1 MSGQT
6 VSAASF
12 PVAAEE
18 RRSERV
24 ERGGEKVTEKTE
36 RRSKGVRRIP
46 LLLALCILPGF
57 LAGCSIPIG
66 VARVSTAESFR
77 QSTVNPI
84 NEGVPSAA
92 TRVVLQRHDLIRT
105 ASEDPVGT
113 IRFLN
118 ETAKVDERRDLLF
131 ALAELSYL
139 HGERLKGSNFSKD
152 AVHAPDY
159 FLLTAVYAY
168 LYLLGDGRE
177 PPPSAWD
184 VRFREACD
192 LYNRALGKGF
202 PVDEGGSLR
211 IGDRVRRLPV
221 GDLTITPN
229 VETLNWKVDQF
240 VSFLPADDYEV
251 FGFTVR
257 NRTPGLGVPLI
268 AVINQSL
275 DKPNGGALPIT
286 ALLKIS
292 GGLRELGSG
301 KAAATLEFYSA
312 YDQAEVTVKG
322 RPVPLETDSTAPLA
336 YRLNDPKIW
345 SLAHRRFLG
354 SARIYNPL
362 ILLQPYEPGRIP
374 VVFVHGTASSPVWWA
389 EMLNTLRS
397 DPIIRK
403 RFQFWFFQYDSSRLI
418 LLSAAELRETLTGMV
433 QQLDP
438 EGKDPALR
446 QMVVVGHSQGGLLT
460 KVAVVAPGDRIWKS
474 VSDQSIDEMD
484 TTKEIKEMAR
494 RLAFFEPLPFV
505 KRVVFIATPHRGSFL
520 TKNWVRNLVRS
531 LVRIPVDII
540 TLNPQQFTQVFN
552 RFKLPLDMRNRI
564 PSSVDGMSSDNPIL
578 RTLVTLPLAPGV
590 KGHSI
595 IAVLP
600 GMEIETGNDGV
611 VEYKSAHIDGV
622 ESEFIVRSEHSCQ
635 GHPFTIEEV
644 RRILH
649 EHIGNKV
656 VSPKGI
662 HALQPPNGTKPAEG
676 KSEGMP

>member
-1 MSGQT
+1 MTG
-6 VSAASF
+6 
-12 PVAAEE
+12 
-18 RRSERV
+18 
-24 ERGGEKVTEKTE
+24 KTE
-36 RRSKGVRRIP
+36 IHQTGVRFILS
-46 LLLALCILPGF
+46 LLTLFLLTGF
-57 LAGCSIPIG
+57 LVGCSIPIG
-66 VARVSTAESFR
+66 VARVSTGESYR

-92 TRVVLQRHDLIRT
+92 TRVVLQRHDLTRT
-105 ASEDPVGT
+105 ASDDPVGT

-118 ETAKVDERRDLLF
+118 ETAKVDDRRDLLF

-139 HGERLKGSNFSKD
+139 HGERLRGSHFSKD
-152 AVHAPDY
+152 AAHAPDY

-177 PPPSAWD
+177 SPPSAWD

-192 LYNRALGKGF
+192 LYNRALAKGF

-211 IGDRVRRLPV
+211 IGERVRKLPV
-221 GDLTITPN
+221 GELTIAPN
-229 VETLNWKVDQF
+229 VMGTLNWSVNQF
-240 VSFLPADDYEV
+240 GSFLPADDYEV

-275 DKPNGGALPIT
+275 DAPNGGAIPMT
-286 ALLKIS
+286 ALLRMS
-292 GGLRELGSG
+292 GGLKELGSG
-301 KAAATLEFYSA
+301 KATATLEFYSA
-312 YDQAEVTVKG
+312 YDQAEVMVNG
-322 RPVPLETDSTAPLA
+322 RTVPLETDSTAPLA
-336 YRLNDPKIW
+336 YRLNDSRIW
-345 SLAHRRFLG
+345 SLAYKRFLG
-354 SARIYNPL
+354 SAGIDKPL
-362 ILLQPYEPGRIP
+362 ILIQPYEPGRIP

-397 DPIIRK
+397 DPVIRK
-403 RFQFWFFQYDSSRLI
+403 RFQFWFFQYDSSRFI
-418 LLSAAELRETLTGMV
+418 LLSAAELRETLSGMV

-460 KVAVVAPGDRIWKS
+460 KLSVVAPGDRIWKS
-474 VSDQSIDEMD
+474 ISDQSIDEMD
-484 TTKEIKEMAR
+484 TTGEIKEMAR
-494 RLAFFEPLPFV
+494 RITFFDPLPFV
-505 KRVVFIATPHRGSFL
+505 KRAVFIATPHRGSYL
-520 TKNWVRNLVRS
+520 TKSWVRNLVRS
-531 LVRIPVDII
+531 LVRIPVNVI
-540 TLNPQQFTQVFN
+540 TLNPQHLTEVFN
-552 RFKLPLDMRNRI
+552 RFKWPPDMRNRI
-564 PSSVDGMSSDNPIL
+564 PSSVDGMSAANPVL
-578 RTLVTLPLAPGV
+578 QTLVALPPAPGV

-611 VEYKSAHIDGV
+611 VEYKSAHIGGV

-662 HALQPPNGTKPAEG
+662 HSLQPYSGHKPTE
-676 KSEGMP
+676 

>member
-1 MSGQT
+1 MTGNKEAHNT
-6 VSAASF
+6 GARFISF
-12 PVAAEE
+12 LLVML
-18 RRSERV
+18 
-24 ERGGEKVTEKTE
+24 
-36 RRSKGVRRIP
+36 P
-46 LLLALCILPGF
+46 LLGF

-66 VARVSTAESFR
+66 VARVSTGESYR
-77 QSTVNPI
+77 QSTLNPI
-84 NEGVPSAA
+84 SEGVPSTA
-92 TRVVLQRHDLIRT
+92 TRVVLQRYNLAGAAFD
-105 ASEDPVGT
+105 DPVKT

-139 HGERLKGSNFSKD
+139 HGEQLLGSNSSDK
-152 AVHAPDY
+152 AVQAPDY

-168 LYLLGDGRE
+168 LYLLGEGGE

-211 IGDRVRRLPV
+211 VGDRVRKLPV
-221 GDLTITPN
+221 GELTIIPN
-229 VETLNWKVDQF
+229 VETLNWKIDQF
-240 VSFLPADDYEV
+240 GSFLPADNYEV

-257 NRTPGLGVPLI
+257 NRTPGLGLPLI

-275 DKPNGGALPIT
+275 DAPNGGALPLT
-286 ALLKIS
+286 AFLRIS
-292 GGLRELGSG
+292 GGLKELGIG
-301 KAAATLEFYSA
+301 QAIATLELYSA
-312 YDQAEVTVKG
+312 YDQAEVTVSG
-322 RPVPLETDSTAPLA
+322 RTVPLETDSTSPLA
-336 YRLNDPKIW
+336 YRLNDSKIW
-345 SLAHRRFLG
+345 SLDRKRFLG
-354 SARIYNPL
+354 SARIDKHLLL
-362 ILLQPYEPGRIP
+362 IQPYEPGRIP

-397 DPIIRK
+397 DPVIRN

-418 LLSAAELRETLTGMV
+418 LLSAAELRETLSGMV

-438 EGKDPALR
+438 EGKDPALQ

-460 KVAVVAPGDRIWKS
+460 KLSVVAPGDRIWKS

-484 TTKEIKEMAR
+484 ATKEIKELFR
-494 RLAFFEPLPFV
+494 RTIFFDPLPFV
-505 KRVVFIATPHRGSFL
+505 TRVVFISTPHRGSFL
-520 TKNWVRNLVRS
+520 TKGWVRDLVRKI
-531 LVRIPVDII
+531 VNIPVDII
-540 TLNPQQFTQVFN
+540 TLNPQRFTEFIG
-552 RFKLPLDMRNRI
+552 RLKLPPDMRNRI
-564 PSSVDGMSSDNPIL
+564 PSSIDGMSPDNPVL
-578 RTLVTLPLAPGV
+578 QTLVTLPLAPGV

-600 GMEIETGNDGV
+600 GKEIKTGNDGV
-611 VEYKSAHIDGV
+611 VAYQSAHIDGV
-622 ESEFIVRSEHSCQ
+622 ESEFIVRDGHSCQ

-656 VSPKGI
+656 VSPKDI
-662 HALQPPNGTKPAEG
+662 HALPPPDRTKPAEG
-676 KSEGMP
+676 KAASSPQIR